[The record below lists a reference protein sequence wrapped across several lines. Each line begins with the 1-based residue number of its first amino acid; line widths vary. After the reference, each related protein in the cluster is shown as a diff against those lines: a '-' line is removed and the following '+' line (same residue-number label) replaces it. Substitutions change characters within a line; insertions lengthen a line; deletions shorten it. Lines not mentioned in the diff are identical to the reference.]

1 MLSNLCFHI
10 LLLYLWCFPF
20 YNDIACFLPY
30 DCNLCLN
37 IFTGHR
43 FLGWQFFSAQHL
55 KHSML
60 HLSSLPGFWRE
71 VHCHLNFFFPVYSR
85 CYVSLAAMKF
95 HSLSYIFRSLT
106 IMWIYLDL
114 SCLGFAYRFGSIGLF
129 MPFVKFR
136 NFFPC
141 PCLLL
146 WFLRLYFIF

>member
-71 VHCHLNFFFPVYSR
+71 VHCHLNFFFSVYSR

-95 HSLSYIFRSLT
+95 HSLSYIFRSLI

-129 MPFVKFR
+129 MPFDVVT
-136 NFFPC
+136 C
-141 PCLLL
+141 PVLTVLL
-146 WFLRLYFIF
+146 YPNTK